1 MDELHTIKNE
11 SLTSAKIRNTSSN
24 IDHGTVGS
32 LQTKIKL
39 LETENKLPKDDIKN
53 KQKLINSILEHNN
66 NLMQA
71 QNVFVQKHCVIRTTN
86 NKSISHTLETTIFQM
101 IKIMS
106 QTY

>member
-11 SLTSAKIRNTSSN
+11 SLASAKIRNTSSN
-24 IDHGTVGS
+24 INHGTVGS

-39 LETENKLPKDDIKN
+39 LETENKLPKDDIRN

-71 QNVFVQKHCVIRTTN
+71 QNVFVQKHCVIRITN
-86 NKSISHTLETTIFQM
+86 NKSISHTLETTIFEM